1 MVRAPWQVK
10 AIYCG
15 TMIAIDAAR
24 LTRRLDALARFGA
37 LPGGGVTRHCW
48 GPAYEDARTWLL
60 GEMRAAGLTSW
71 VDGAGNVFGGI
82 GIDRFSAERPAIVT
96 GSHIDTVPEG
106 GTLDGALGVIAG
118 LECLHTIVAN
128 KAAPRR
134 PLVVAAW
141 SDEEGRYGSLFGSRA
156 FCKGIDASAIP
167 EMTAVDGEKL
177 VDVMRRAGFDPARI
191 PEAKAP
197 AGAVGGYV
205 ELHIEQGPRLEEAGV
220 QIGVVQAIVGV
231 RRSRIV
237 FHGQADH
244 AGTTPMPRRR
254 DAFLGAADYA
264 LRAREHVV
272 TRGSDV
278 SVTNIGVVY
287 VHPGASNIVPGRT
300 ELVHEMRDPDPAV
313 LERLWNEC
321 RDLADAIAKER
332 QLRVEIRPTSATVPA
347 PCSPNVQS
355 AIESVCAKLG
365 LSTQRMYSAA
375 GHDAQNLAAITEA
388 GMIFIP
394 SVGGKSHRTDETSD
408 PGAIEGGAN
417 VLLHTL
423 LTLAA

>member
-1 MVRAPWQVK
+1 MLS
-10 AIYCG
+10 
-15 TMIAIDAAR
+15 IDATR
-24 LTRRLDALARFGA
+24 LTRRLTDLARFGA

-48 GPAYEDARTWLL
+48 GPAYEDARKWLL
-60 GEMRAAGLTSW
+60 GEMRAAGLTTW
-71 VDGAGNVFGGI
+71 VDGAGNVFGAI
-82 GIDRFSAERPAIVT
+82 GTDRFSAERPIVLT

-118 LECLHTIVAN
+118 LECLHTVTAN

-134 PLVVAAW
+134 PLAVAAW

-156 FCKGIDASAIP
+156 FCKGIDAAQIP
-167 EMTAVDGEKL
+167 EMAAVDGEKL
-177 VDVMRRAGFDPARI
+177 VDVMRRAGFDPARV
-191 PEAKAP
+191 PEAKTA
-197 AGAVGGYV
+197 AGAVAAYV
-205 ELHIEQGPRLEEAGV
+205 ELHIEQGPRLEESGTE
-220 QIGVVQAIVGV
+220 IGIVQAIVGV
-231 RRSRIV
+231 RRSRII

-254 DAFLGAADYA
+254 DAFLGAAEYA

-272 TRGSDV
+272 TRGSEV

-321 RDLADAIAKER
+321 RDIAERVAGER

-347 PCSPNVQS
+347 PCSPNVQNT
-355 AIESVCAKLG
+355 IEAVCGKLG
-365 LSTQRMYSAA
+365 FSTQRMYSAA
-375 GHDAQNLAAITEA
+375 GHDAQNLAAVTEA

-408 PGAIEGGAN
+408 PRAIERGAN

-423 LTLAA
+423 LTIAA